1 MVTSCA
7 IEFIS
12 KKHLTVS
19 SGVLLIWNK
28 TNNNI
33 LKYKMEYKIYKF
45 RVYDK
50 DNNFIE
56 TKSIESVDYNLAIK
70 RLRRVYPYM
79 TKFIYDSSKD

>member
-1 MVTSCA
+1 
-7 IEFIS
+7 
-12 KKHLTVS
+12 
-19 SGVLLIWNK
+19 
-28 TNNNI
+28 
-33 LKYKMEYKIYKF
+33 MEYKIYKF

-70 RLRRVYPYM
+70 RLRRIYPYM